1 MYRAAYL
8 IQEAFED
15 ELPDGRYGQAIRSQ
29 LTAWITTERL
39 DNLSV
44 MRMSDKDRAI
54 IADASNE
61 FKKFRAKMAT
71 YGDKLFR
78 SDEEEK
84 KMEEERIAEE
94 KKKEEERVAKMEQFW
109 REVRED
115 REKKIKKKRAR
126 STEEKE
132 KKPRKKR
139 VKKPE
144 APKRPISAYMRYVQD
159 NRPAIVAAHPDA
171 KFTDIGKMLGIKW
184 AKMTEAEKQ
193 VYHDV
198 TAKDKER
205 YAREMQERG
214 LKMDLY

>member
-39 DNLSV
+39 NNLSV
-44 MRMSDKDRAI
+44 SRISDKDRAI

-61 FKKFRAKMAT
+61 FKAFRAKMAT

-84 KMEEERIAEE
+84 KKPKPMEEE
-94 KKKEEERVAKMEQFW
+94 KPL
-109 REVRED
+109 
-115 REKKIKKKRAR
+115 KKKRVR

-171 KFTDIGKMLGIKW
+171 KFTDIGKILGIKW

-205 YAREMQERG
+205 YAREMQERD

>member
-39 DNLSV
+39 NNLSV
-44 MRMSDKDRAI
+44 SRISDKDRAI

-61 FKKFRAKMAT
+61 FKKFRAKMAE

-78 SDEEEK
+78 TDDEEEK
-84 KMEEERIAEE
+84 KKPKPMEEE
-94 KKKEEERVAKMEQFW
+94 KPL
-109 REVRED
+109 
-115 REKKIKKKRAR
+115 KKKRVR
-126 STEEKE
+126 STEKKE

>member
-39 DNLSV
+39 NNLSV

-78 SDEEEK
+78 TDDEEEK
-84 KMEEERIAEE
+84 KKKKPKPVEEE
-94 KKKEEERVAKMEQFW
+94 KPL
-109 REVRED
+109 
-115 REKKIKKKRAR
+115 KKKRVR
-126 STEEKE
+126 TPVDDKKE
-132 KKPRKKR
+132 KKPKRKK
-139 VKKPE
+139 KDDGTPI
-144 APKRPISAYMRYVQD
+144 APRSAYTMFTKT
-159 NRPAIVAAHPDA
+159 NRQNILYTEMSVGH
-171 KFTDIGKMLGIKW
+171 TLGMMWKRLSD
-184 AKMTEAEKQ
+184 EEKQ
-193 VYHDV
+193 KYHDLA
-198 TAKDKER
+198 AKDKER
-205 YAREMQERG
+205 FAREMRAWEMS
-214 LKMDLY
+214 K